1 MPVLHV
7 LGMQIGLRHFSA
19 GTIEWLKGASGE
31 TGRTRHSLARE
42 LCERENWRNPRGVP
56 CLAQASKALS
66 RLSDK
71 VGIWLP
77 EARAMPCRTPGTVGG
92 EVERGYPDLELR
104 CGLSELGEVTLVPV
118 GDAADKRSWRE
129 MMESHHPQGWSR
141 RPGAVLNWWIVSSV
155 HGRLGGIGFCAA
167 SWHQAARDA
176 FIGWS
181 AAARVAN
188 LTQLVNQHRFLLL
201 PGVRV
206 DNLASHVLALST
218 ARLAGDWQAAHGA
231 VPLAAYTYVG
241 PERRG
246 TCYRAAGWKC
256 CAERT
261 SGSPPGRRAA
271 APKSVWIKP
280 LAEGW
285 RDALCREPAPILGT
299 TPEPCRVKGAD
310 WADFEYGRSS
320 HPDGRLR
327 KRLLAMGRAWENAP
341 GASLPVI
348 FPAEAEQKA
357 AYRLL
362 SNDRIKMDDILQPH
376 REATVERCRLEP
388 VVLAIQDTTTLNY
401 NGHRKTTGLVDLGGG
416 GSGTRGIL
424 AHVGLAISE
433 TRRPLGVFE
442 LNATQRDG
450 ADAAGEAEPESVR
463 WLRRLESAGQL
474 AMACPDTRVVTV
486 CDREG
491 DIWEM
496 FCKARESGDGLLIR
510 SDRGRQRRAVV
521 DGKTPDLWDV
531 VAAQPVLGTK
541 TIERLPCGGPRR
553 RRRRKA
559 RLDLRAAEEQGQPG
573 AAAHARRLGPGTR
586 PAEALQAAPLALAHH
601 RGRGRHRQRPAHRC
615 LVRGALDR
623 RGILQD
629 PQGRHPRRGSQA
641 RRRRRPAKV
650 SRLRRRHRM
659 ARHGPRTPRPRQASH
674 ARARALH
681 RARNQRPLSLA
692 QIPSHHPRPARQAS
706 RHPHRRGRPRTRR
719 RLPSQQATAP
729 PRNRENLAGMAA
741 IQSRN
746 RLHQRMEQHPM
757 NGTFSAVGD

>member
-31 TGRTRHSLARE
+31 TGRTRHSLARA

-66 RLSDK
+66 RLADK
-71 VGIWLP
+71 VGISLP

-218 ARLAGDWQAAHGA
+218 ARLAGDWPAAHGA

-559 RLDLRAAEEQGQPG
+559 RLDLRAAGVE
-573 AAAHARRLGPGTR
+573 L
-586 PAEALQAAPLALAHH
+586 
-601 RGRGRHRQRPAHRC
+601 
-615 LVRGALDR
+615 
-623 RGILQD
+623 
-629 PQGRHPRRGSQA
+629 
-641 RRRRRPAKV
+641 
-650 SRLRRRHRM
+650 
-659 ARHGPRTPRPRQASH
+659 
-674 ARARALH
+674 
-681 RARNQRPLSLA
+681 
-692 QIPSHHPRPARQAS
+692 
-706 RHPHRRGRPRTRR
+706 
-719 RLPSQQATAP
+719 AP
-729 PRNRENLAGMAA
+729 PRNRANQAPLPMLAVSVQEPDPPKRCKPLHWLLLTTEGEADIDNA
-741 IQSRN
+741 RRIVAWYEARWTVEEYFRILKVGTRVEDR
-746 RLHQRMEQHPM
+746 RLDDADDLRKCLAFDGVTAWRVMDLERLARDKPHMPARERFTEHEI
-757 NGTFSAVGD
+757 NVL